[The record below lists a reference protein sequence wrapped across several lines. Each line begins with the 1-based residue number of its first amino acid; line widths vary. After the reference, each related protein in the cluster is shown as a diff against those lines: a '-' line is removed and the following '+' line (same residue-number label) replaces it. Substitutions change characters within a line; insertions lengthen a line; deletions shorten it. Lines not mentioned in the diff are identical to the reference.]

1 MIIRVVAILFLLIFA
16 SFEAKK
22 FISKSKDDL
31 SVENIKKEI
40 NLESGDIILKREDNE
55 LSNYLATFDSSG
67 YSHIGLIIDTK
78 YGLKVVHIDIDEKND
93 ELQIS
98 DLNDFVNFSTKIA
111 VYRYKDRIDVKKLS
125 DIIND
130 LQKSNTK
137 FDYDFYLNNDKLYS
151 TELINYI
158 YFILFGEDLFTYL
171 SSFYEKDEIS
181 INSIIKNPKLEKKFE
196 IDFKF

>member
-31 SVENIKKEI
+31 SIENIKKEI

-111 VYRYKDRIDVKKLS
+111 VYRYKNKIDVKKLS

-158 YFILFGEDLFTYL
+158 YSKLFGEDLYTYL

>member
-22 FISKSKDDL
+22 FISKSKNDL

-98 DLNDFVNFSTKIA
+98 DFNDFVNFSTKIG
-111 VYRYKDRIDVKKLS
+111 VYRYKDEIDVKKLS

-158 YFILFGEDLFTYL
+158 YSKLFGEDLYTYL

>member
-1 MIIRVVAILFLLIFA
+1 MVIRLVAILFLLTFA

-22 FISKSKDDL
+22 FISKSKEDL
-31 SVENIKKEI
+31 SIENIKKEI
-40 NLESGDIILKREDNE
+40 NLQSGDIIVKRENNE
-55 LSNYLATFDSSG
+55 LSDFLATFDSSD
-67 YSHIGLIIDTK
+67 YSNIGLIIDTK
-78 YGLKVVHIDIDEKND
+78 YGFKVVHIEIDEKND
-93 ELQIS
+93 DLKIS
-98 DLNDFVNFSTKIA
+98 DFNDFVNFSTKIA
-111 VYRYKDRIDVKKLS
+111 VYRYEKEIDVKKLS

-158 YFILFGEDLFTYL
+158 YFKLFGEDLYIYL
-171 SSFYEKDEIS
+171 SSFYDKDEIS
-181 INSIIKNPKLEKKFE
+181 INSIIKNPKLEKNFE

>member
-78 YGLKVVHIDIDEKND
+78 YGLKVLHIYIDEKND

-111 VYRYKDRIDVKKLS
+111 VYRYKDEIDVKKLS

-158 YFILFGEDLFTYL
+158 YFKLFCEDLFTYL
-171 SSFYEKDEIS
+171 SNFYEKDEIS

>member
-1 MIIRVVAILFLLIFA
+1 MIIRVVAILILLIFA

-78 YGLKVVHIDIDEKND
+78 YGLKVLHIDIDEKND

-98 DLNDFVNFSTKIA
+98 DFNDFVNFSTKIG
-111 VYRYKDRIDVKKLS
+111 VYRYKDEIDVKKLS

-158 YFILFGEDLFTYL
+158 YSKLFGEDLYTYL

>member
-22 FISKSKDDL
+22 FISKSKNDL

-98 DLNDFVNFSTKIA
+98 DLNDFINFSTKIG
-111 VYRYKDRIDVKKLS
+111 VYRYKDEIDVKKLS

-158 YFILFGEDLFTYL
+158 YSKLFGEDLYTYL

>member
-22 FISKSKDDL
+22 FISKSKEDL

-111 VYRYKDRIDVKKLS
+111 VYRYKDEIDVKKLS

-158 YFILFGEDLFTYL
+158 YSKLFGEDLFTYL

>member
-98 DLNDFVNFSTKIA
+98 DLNDFINFSTKIA
-111 VYRYKDRIDVKKLS
+111 VYRYKDEIDVKKLS

-137 FDYDFYLNNDKLYS
+137 FDYDFYLNNDKFYS

-158 YFILFGEDLFTYL
+158 YFKLFGEDWFTYL
-171 SSFYEKDEIS
+171 SSFYDKDEIS

>member
-98 DLNDFVNFSTKIA
+98 DLNDFVNFSTKIG
-111 VYRYKDRIDVKKLS
+111 VYRYKDEIDVKKLS

-158 YFILFGEDLFTYL
+158 YSKLFGEDLFTYL

>member
-1 MIIRVVAILFLLIFA
+1 MIISVVAILFLLIFA

-22 FISKSKDDL
+22 FISKSKNDL

-40 NLESGDIILKREDNE
+40 NLKSGDIIVKKEENE

-98 DLNDFVNFSTKIA
+98 DLNDFVNFSTKIG
-111 VYRYKDRIDVKKLS
+111 VYRYKDEIDVKKLS

-158 YFILFGEDLFTYL
+158 YSKLFGEDLYTYL

-196 IDFKF
+196 IDFNF

>member
-111 VYRYKDRIDVKKLS
+111 VYRYKDEIDVKKLS

-151 TELINYI
+151 TELINSI
-158 YFILFGEDLFTYL
+158 YFKLFGEDLFTYL
-171 SSFYEKDEIS
+171 SSFYDKDEIS

>member
-22 FISKSKDDL
+22 FISKSKEDL

-111 VYRYKDRIDVKKLS
+111 VYRYKDEIDVKKLS

-158 YFILFGEDLFTYL
+158 YSKLFGEDLYTYL

>member
-22 FISKSKDDL
+22 FISKSKEDL

-98 DLNDFVNFSTKIA
+98 DLNDFINFSTKIA
-111 VYRYKDRIDVKKLS
+111 VYRYKDEIDVKKLS

-151 TELINYI
+151 TELINLT
-158 YFILFGEDLFTYL
+158 FAR
-171 SSFYEKDEIS
+171 
-181 INSIIKNPKLEKKFE
+181 
-196 IDFKF
+196 

>member
-22 FISKSKDDL
+22 FISKSKEDL

-78 YGLKVVHIDIDEKND
+78 YGLKVLHIDIDEKND

-98 DLNDFVNFSTKIA
+98 DFNDFVNFSTKIA
-111 VYRYKDRIDVKKLS
+111 VYRYKDEIDVKKLS

-137 FDYDFYLNNDKLYS
+137 FDYDFYLNNNKLYS

-158 YFILFGEDLFTYL
+158 YFNLGL
-171 SSFYEKDEIS
+171 
-181 INSIIKNPKLEKKFE
+181 IIR
-196 IDFKF
+196 

>member
-22 FISKSKDDL
+22 FISKSKNDL

-98 DLNDFVNFSTKIA
+98 DLNDFVNFWTKIA
-111 VYRYKDRIDVKKLS
+111 VYRYKDEIDVKKLS
-125 DIIND
+125 YIINY

-158 YFILFGEDLFTYL
+158 YFKLFGEDLFTYL

>member
-98 DLNDFVNFSTKIA
+98 DFNDFVNFSTKIG
-111 VYRYKDRIDVKKLS
+111 VYRYKDEIDVKKLS

-158 YFILFGEDLFTYL
+158 YSKLFGEDLYTYL

>member
-78 YGLKVVHIDIDEKND
+78 YGLKVLHIDIDEKND

-111 VYRYKDRIDVKKLS
+111 VYRYKNEIDVKKLS

-158 YFILFGEDLFTYL
+158 YSKLFGEDLFTYL

>member
-22 FISKSKDDL
+22 FISKSKEDL

-78 YGLKVVHIDIDEKND
+78 YGLKVLHIDIDEKND

-98 DLNDFVNFSTKIA
+98 DFNDFVNFSTKIA
-111 VYRYKDRIDVKKLS
+111 VYRYKDEIDVKKLS

-158 YFILFGEDLFTYL
+158 YSKLFGEDLYTYL

>member
-22 FISKSKDDL
+22 FISKSKEDL
-31 SVENIKKEI
+31 SVENIKKKI

-111 VYRYKDRIDVKKLS
+111 VYRYKDEIDVKKLS

-137 FDYDFYLNNDKLYS
+137 FDYDFYLNNDKFYS

-158 YFILFGEDLFTYL
+158 YSKLFGEDLFTYL